1 MFVESV
7 IILNEAFERL
17 LAAVGVWGAS
27 RYKVGLLWA
36 EAGGE
41 EEGDGGR
48 VKGRGRGGEI
58 EGRRESEG

>member
-36 EAGGE
+36 ESRGEKRRGME
-41 EEGDGGR
+41 EE
-48 VKGRGRGGEI
+48 
-58 EGRRESEG
+58 

>member
-27 RYKVGLLWA
+27 RYIVGLLWA
-36 EAGGE
+36 EPGGGKRRGME
-41 EEGDGGR
+41 EE
-48 VKGRGRGGEI
+48 
-58 EGRRESEG
+58 

>member
-17 LAAVGVWGAS
+17 LAAVGVWGVS
-27 RYKVGLLWA
+27 RYIVGLLWA
-36 EAGGE
+36 EPGGE

>member
-36 EAGGE
+36 EAGG
-41 EEGDGGR
+41 
-48 VKGRGRGGEI
+48 GRGG
-58 EGRRESEG
+58 GWRKSEG

>member
-36 EAGGE
+36 EAGGGKRRGME
-41 EEGDGGR
+41 EE
-48 VKGRGRGGEI
+48 
-58 EGRRESEG
+58 

>member
-27 RYKVGLLWA
+27 RYIVGLLWA
-36 EAGGE
+36 EPG
-41 EEGDGGR
+41 GGR
-48 VKGRGRGGEI
+48 RGG
-58 EGRRESEG
+58 GWRKSEG